1 MGGAGGILDPRV
13 ITLQETL
20 TMAIT
25 VHIIDSSKP
34 SLVMTSEVFK
44 DKIPG
49 SIVSFS
55 LTAKDGLMHLQS
67 KQAKELPD
75 ALVVDFNLPDAD
87 GVMLIKELRKFY
99 KGPIF
104 MTAYP
109 DKIVDMAV
117 QEELFHYHD
126 ACCWVPKPV
135 RYEALEARIEQFV
148 VNRHRL
154 GKRFEVDFP
163 SLLVG
168 KGEGRG
174 KRAPKFDGK
183 LINIS
188 MGGLCVSFKDAAKMK
203 LNDEFTV
210 TMGVPAGMLG
220 GATALSVLKPLI
232 AATRKAQSAA
242 MKMSAPKGGKKL
254 SPAEKSKLLAAQK
267 AAEKASANA
276 AAEMEKV
283 RNGGLV
289 AESPKMEE
297 YKIKATVAW
306 LAEGGKKIG
315 LQFAKLPESQKRQ
328 IEVFLK
334 GLSL

>member
-1 MGGAGGILDPRV
+1 
-13 ITLQETL
+13 
-20 TMAIT
+20 MAIT

-49 SIVSFS
+49 SLVSFS
-55 LTAKDGLMHLQS
+55 LTAKDGLTHLQA
-67 KQAKELPD
+67 KQTKDLPD

-154 GKRFEVDFP
+154 GKRFDVDFP

-174 KRAPKFDGK
+174 KRAPKYDGK
-183 LINIS
+183 LVNIS
-188 MGGLCVSFKDAAKMK
+188 MGGLCISFTDAAKMK

-210 TMGVPAGMLG
+210 TMGVPAGTLA
-220 GATALSVLKPLI
+220 GATALSTLKPII
-232 AATRKAQSAA
+232 AASK
-242 MKMSAPKGGKKL
+242 KGPKNSLPVISQKKISKKL
-254 SPAEKSKLLAAQK
+254 SPAAKAKLVAAQK
-267 AAEKASANA
+267 AAKKAEQIA
-276 AAEMEKV
+276 AATAATESEMTRK
-283 RNGGLV
+283 GGSGL
-289 AESPKMEE
+289 ETQKLEE

-306 LAEGGKKIG
+306 LSDGGKKVG
-315 LQFAKLPESQKRQ
+315 LQFSKLPESQKRQ

-334 GLSL
+334 GLCV

>member
-1 MGGAGGILDPRV
+1 
-13 ITLQETL
+13 
-20 TMAIT
+20 MAIT

-34 SLVMTSEVFK
+34 SLVMSSEVFK

-49 SIVSFS
+49 AMVSFS
-55 LTAKDGLMHLQS
+55 LTGKDGLAFVQS
-67 KQAKELPD
+67 KTGKETPD

-87 GVMLIKELRKFY
+87 GVSLIKELRKFY

-109 DKIVDMAV
+109 DKIVDHAV

-135 RYEALEARIEQFV
+135 RYEALEKRIEQFL

-154 GKRFEVDFP
+154 GKRFDVDFP

-174 KRAPKFDGK
+174 KRAPKFDGR

-188 MGGLCVSFKDAAKMK
+188 MGGLCVAFNESAK
-203 LNDEFTV
+203 LSRDEEFIV
-210 TMGVPAGMLG
+210 TMAVPAGVID
-220 GATALSVLKPLI
+220 GATAISVLKPLLTEVK
-232 AATRKAQSAA
+232 AAAKQAEKKPVKIEVKAAVKSA
-242 MKMSAPKGGKKL
+242 KKL
-254 SPAEKSKLLAAQK
+254 TPAQK
-267 AAEKASANA
+267 AKELARLKAEEKARKGAMAAAKEAEKLAAKAAEAEAKAMA
-276 AAEMEKV
+276 AAIA
-283 RNGGLV
+283 NQ
-289 AESPKMEE
+289 KMEE
-297 YKIKATVAW
+297 YKVKATVAW
-306 LAEGGKKIG
+306 LSDGGRKVG
-315 LQFAKLPESQKRQ
+315 LQFGKIPDAQRRQ

-334 GLSL
+334 GLSA